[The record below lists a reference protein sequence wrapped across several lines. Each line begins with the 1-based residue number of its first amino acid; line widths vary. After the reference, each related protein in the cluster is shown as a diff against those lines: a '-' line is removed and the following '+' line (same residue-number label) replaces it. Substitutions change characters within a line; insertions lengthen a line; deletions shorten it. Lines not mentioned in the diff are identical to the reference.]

1 MKYIKIFTLSIA
13 LALLGGCGDNNTFS
27 DEAADPSST
36 TTTPSTTTPT
46 TTTPT
51 TTAPTGTAGSIAF
64 ISAAP
69 STISIKGTGGVETS
83 TLTFRVLD
91 TGGYPLSGQAVSF
104 TLNTTVGG
112 ITLSSDSDTSDAS
125 GDVTTAVSSGTVGT
139 VVSVTAT
146 LVSDPSISTAST
158 GPVISTG
165 LADQDSFSIS
175 ADILNP
181 EGWGRDGEEVTVT
194 IRAADHF
201 NNPVPDG
208 SSVFFTTEGGAIQ
221 PSCTMSN
228 GACSVTWTSQDPRP
242 ADGRVTILATMQGE
256 ESFSDLNGNGRLDD
270 TDNYVDLPEAFRD
283 DNEDGLRDAALEE
296 FRDFNSNGLF
306 DAADGTYNGKLCNP
320 ANTVNLCGSVK
331 SLDVRAELILTM
343 SGSDGYASFSPD
355 PLDLTSLASGSSTM
369 TLSDL
374 NGNSLP
380 AGTTVKL
387 TPSNSDLTILSN
399 TSFTIPGNTTAP
411 YVAIVTVAKAD
422 GASGT
427 GAINV
432 EVTSPSGV
440 PSTNGF
446 LTVIY

>member
-1 MKYIKIFTLSIA
+1 
-13 LALLGGCGDNNTFS
+13 
-27 DEAADPSST
+27 
-36 TTTPSTTTPT
+36 
-46 TTTPT
+46 
-51 TTAPTGTAGSIAF
+51 
-64 ISAAP
+64 
-69 STISIKGTGGVETS
+69 
-83 TLTFRVLD
+83 
-91 TGGYPLSGQAVSF
+91 
-104 TLNTTVGG
+104 
-112 ITLSSDSDTSDAS
+112 
-125 GDVTTAVSSGTVGT
+125 
-139 VVSVTAT
+139 
-146 LVSDPSISTAST
+146 
-158 GPVISTG
+158 
-165 LADQDSFSIS
+165 
-175 ADILNP
+175 
-181 EGWGRDGEEVTVT
+181 
-194 IRAADHF
+194 
-201 NNPVPDG
+201 
-208 SSVFFTTEGGAIQ
+208 
-221 PSCTMSN
+221 MSN